1 MSVQDPTPLR
11 RTADPAGLA
20 APDRTGPLTWVQRLW
35 LPEAPDRQIASHEDN
50 QFRELSLATPLDPG
64 TARRAVRQVLARHE
78 VLRTRVTGLGDD
90 ARQVVDALDPGYERV
105 LRTVDLDTW
114 DEAVAEARRTS
125 FRLASQWP
133 LTLLMGIRAGK
144 VLRVAVVVDHWAS
157 DGLGVLVLH
166 DDLASALLAH
176 ARGTGWTPAG
186 PVEQPVDLALWESA
200 TPAGAAHLRRALA
213 YWRKQCERLSRDL
226 SGHRPDPV
234 PKAPLDGT
242 PLSFPGC
249 TMTSFRLA
257 EAAST
262 VADRLR
268 VPVSAVYL
276 AAFSSAIGAAEQ
288 AGVVGT
294 LMLSANRLTAAA
306 MRSVRNAVI
315 SAPVAL
321 DLTQPGGFAATVA
334 AAASQQVQVFRYANA
349 DHRLTGD
356 IAEEV
361 LGDLRDGALTG
372 AVFNFMPEAALRG
385 DPIPAVMR
393 DAPCD
398 VVEAMPKRAT
408 AAPRMLM
415 VIARQDRVT
424 LTLRWREDTS
434 WQRWAEP
441 MLRHIADLITHEAA
455 PDKPLP
461 AFGG

>member
-11 RTADPAGLA
+11 RPADPADPA

-50 QFRELSLATPLDPG
+50 QFRELSLTTPLDPG

-78 VLRTRVTGLGDD
+78 VLRSRITGLGDD
-90 ARQVVDALDPGYERV
+90 ALQVVDALDPGYERI

-133 LTLLMGIRAGK
+133 LTLLMGIRAGQ
-144 VLRVAVVVDHWAS
+144 VRRIAVVVDHWAS
-157 DGLGVLVLH
+157 DGLGVLALH

-176 ARGTGWTPAG
+176 ARSTGWTPAG

-200 TPAGAAHLRRALA
+200 TPAGAAHLQRALA
-213 YWRKQCERLSRDL
+213 YWRKQYERLSRDL
-226 SGHRPDPV
+226 AGHRPDPA
-234 PKAPLDGT
+234 PKAPLDGP

-268 VPVSAVYL
+268 VPVAAVYL

-306 MRSVRNAVI
+306 MRSVRNAVM
-315 SAPVAL
+315 SAPVVL
-321 DLTQPGGFAATVA
+321 DIARPGGFAATVA
-334 AAASQQVQVFRYANA
+334 DAAAQQVQVFRYANA
-349 DHRLTGD
+349 DHRLTGG
-356 IAEEV
+356 IAEDV
-361 LGDLRDGALTG
+361 LGDLRGGALTS

-398 VVEAMPKRAT
+398 VVEAMPPRAT

-434 WQRWAEP
+434 WQQWAEP
-441 MLRHIADLITHEAA
+441 MLRHIADLITHEAT
-455 PDKPLP
+455 PGKPVP